1 MYARNYGDDGR
12 MQSFKRGE
20 YSIPANYAG
29 NAFTADEI
37 PDFKNTPDG
46 IGESEIIP
54 EAASPVNTELKE
66 EEAQVFTIPKE
77 EKKIVPPVQPCMQG
91 GRCPVEHHE
100 CHESCINHHES
111 EKPRRGI
118 FHDLLTRFERGFELD
133 DLLLIGLIILLLNS
147 GKDDCD
153 GSRDEIIILLAFL
166 LISGF

>member
-1 MYARNYGDDGR
+1 MYARNYGDDDR

-37 PDFKNTPDG
+37 PDLKNTP
-46 IGESEIIP
+46 GEIHVNECIP
-54 EAASPVNTELKE
+54 EIASSMNDEQKE
-66 EEAQVFTIPKE
+66 ETPNFTFPTNEKE
-77 EKKIVPPVQPCMQG
+77 VPSPAQPCI
-91 GRCPVEHHE
+91 RSCPYSTEYRE
-100 CHESCINHHES
+100 CHESHISPHEP
-111 EKPRRGI
+111 EKPRKGI
-118 FHDLLTRFERGFELD
+118 FHDLLTRLERGFELD

-153 GSRDEIIILLAFL
+153 SSRDEIIILLAFL